1 MGLTINTNLEAMNAS
16 RNLNNTENM
25 LATSMQ
31 RLSSGLKINSAADD
45 VAGYAISESLQS
57 QVNGLNQASEN
68 IQDAVAL
75 AQTAQGALN
84 DVNQMLQRIRELAV
98 QYSNGTTSTEDQTAI
113 ISEVSQLVEEIKR
126 VGETTQF
133 NGKSLLDGDEEIS
146 FQVGANDG
154 EHVGVT
160 TIELYKSIEA
170 KLEITTL
177 GERLEGS
184 EEVSKEVKEAKETA
198 LTTAETALTT
208 PANELTSAEGA
219 VTTAEGEISTAK
231 ATYESEIENDEL
243 NKSEDKAEAEVTQAS
258 EKTAIEG
265 KEATL
270 VTLKATATEKEE
282 AVTPLKKTVTEA
294 EAKVTKE
301 EKEITTL
308 KAAIKAADEPA
319 KTATGLKELSEA
331 IAKVAGLAG
340 EFGAVQDRIQYT
352 QSNLEVY
359 SQNLTSAVSALDD
372 VNMATEMTNFTKD
385 QVLQQAGVSILAQAN
400 QLPDATLKLLE

>member
-1 MGLTINTNLEAMNAS
+1 MGLTINSNLEAMNAS

-25 LATSMQ
+25 LSQSMQ
-31 RLSSGLKINSAADD
+31 RLSSGLKINSASDD

-75 AQTAQGALN
+75 SQTAQGALN

-98 QYSNGTTSTEDQTAI
+98 QYSNGTTSEEDQKAI
-113 ISEVSQLVEEIKR
+113 ISEVGQLVSEIKR

-133 NGKSLLDGDEEIS
+133 NGKDLLNATEEIR

-154 EHVGVT
+154 EGIGVT
-160 TIELYKSIEA
+160 TIKLYESIETKIA
-170 KLEITTL
+170 TATL
-177 GERLEGS
+177 GERLS
-184 EEVSKEVKEAKETA
+184 PK
-198 LTTAETALTT
+198 
-208 PANELTSAEGA
+208 
-219 VTTAEGEISTAK
+219 
-231 ATYESEIENDEL
+231 
-243 NKSEDKAEAEVTQAS
+243 
-258 EKTAIEG
+258 
-265 KEATL
+265 
-270 VTLKATATEKEE
+270 
-282 AVTPLKKTVTEA
+282 VTEA
-294 EAKVTKE
+294 EKKASEKI
-301 EKEITTL
+301 EKEITEGKTKLATEEAKL
-308 KAAIKAADEPA
+308 KGEGKTEAEIKTATKTEVEAITKKEKEATEKAPKA
-319 KTATGLKELSEA
+319 ATGLKEISEA

-359 SQNLTSAVSALDD
+359 SQNLTSAVSALVD

>member
-1 MGLTINTNLEAMNAS
+1 MGLTINSNLEALNAS

-25 LATSMQ
+25 LAMSMQ
-31 RLSSGLKINSAADD
+31 RLSSGLKINSASDD

-84 DVNQMLQRIRELAV
+84 DVNQMLQRVRELAV
-98 QYSNGTTSTEDQTAI
+98 QYSNGTTSEEDQKAI
-113 ISEVSQLVEEIKR
+113 ISEVGQLVSEIKR

-133 NGKSLLDGDEEIS
+133 NGKNLLNAAEEIR

-154 EHVGVT
+154 EGIGVT

-170 KLEITTL
+170 KIETATL
-177 GERLEGS
+177 GERLVVVLG
-184 EEVSKEVKEAKETA
+184 
-198 LTTAETALTT
+198 
-208 PANELTSAEGA
+208 
-219 VTTAEGEISTAK
+219 
-231 ATYESEIENDEL
+231 
-243 NKSEDKAEAEVTQAS
+243 
-258 EKTAIEG
+258 
-265 KEATL
+265 
-270 VTLKATATEKEE
+270 ATEKGEIKTKNEE
-282 AVTPLKKTVTEA
+282 IVADEKTLVEHEKTL
-294 EAKVTKE
+294 KE
-301 EKEITTL
+301 EGKTPTEIKTETETEKEAITAL
-308 KAAIKAADEPA
+308 KEEVATIA
-319 KTATGLKELSEA
+319 KTAEPTGLKEISEA
-331 IAKVAGLAG
+331 IAKVSGLAG

-359 SQNLTSAVSALDD
+359 SQNLTAAVSDLTD

-385 QVLQQAGVSILAQAN
+385 QVLQQAGVAILAQAN

>member
-1 MGLTINTNLEAMNAS
+1 MGLTINSNLEAMNAS
-16 RNLNNTENM
+16 RNLNGTENM
-25 LATSMQ
+25 LAQSMQ

-84 DVNQMLQRIRELAV
+84 DVNMMLQRVRELAV
-98 QYSNGTTSTEDQTAI
+98 QYSNGTTSEEDQKAI
-113 ISEVSQLVEEIKR
+113 LSEVGQLTSEIQR

-133 NGKSLLDGDEEIS
+133 NGKNLLNAAEEIR

-154 EHVGVT
+154 EGISVT
-160 TIELYKSIEA
+160 TIKLYESVATQIDVK
-170 KLEITTL
+170 TL
-177 GERLEGS
+177 GERLTVNLGEA
-184 EEVSKEVKEAKETA
+184 EKTEVK
-198 LTTAETALTT
+198 
-208 PANELTSAEGA
+208 GF
-219 VTTAEGEISTAK
+219 EGEITTAR
-231 ATYESEIENDEL
+231 EEIGKLEG
-243 NKSEDKAEAEVTQAS
+243 EVKKGA
-258 EKTAIEG
+258 KTAEEIKGE
-265 KEATL
+265 KEAQQE
-270 VTLKATATEKEE
+270 KITELETKISVIKEE
-282 AVTPLKKTVTEA
+282 HG
-294 EAKVTKE
+294 
-301 EKEITTL
+301 
-308 KAAIKAADEPA
+308 
-319 KTATGLKELSEA
+319 ATGLKEISEA
-331 IAKVAGLAG
+331 IAKVSGLAG

-359 SQNLTSAVSALDD
+359 SQNLTAAVSTLVD

>member
-16 RNLNNTENM
+16 RNLNGTENM
-25 LATSMQ
+25 LSQSMQ

-98 QYSNGTTSTEDQTAI
+98 QYSNGTTSTEDQSAI
-113 ISEVSQLVEEIKR
+113 ISEVSQLVDEIKR

-133 NGKSLLDGDEEIS
+133 NGKNLLNAAEEIR

-154 EHVGVT
+154 EGIGVT
-160 TIELYKSIEA
+160 TIELYKAIET
-170 KLEITTL
+170 KIETKTL
-177 GERLEGS
+177 GERLVSTLGAGEKTEVETKTGEIGTDEAKLKTETEKLEGEKKTAKEIETATKGEKEGIAKLK
-184 EEVSKEVKEAKETA
+184 EEVATIYKEH
-198 LTTAETALTT
+198 
-208 PANELTSAEGA
+208 
-219 VTTAEGEISTAK
+219 
-231 ATYESEIENDEL
+231 
-243 NKSEDKAEAEVTQAS
+243 
-258 EKTAIEG
+258 
-265 KEATL
+265 
-270 VTLKATATEKEE
+270 
-282 AVTPLKKTVTEA
+282 
-294 EAKVTKE
+294 
-301 EKEITTL
+301 
-308 KAAIKAADEPA
+308 EP
-319 KTATGLKELSEA
+319 TGLKEISEA
-331 IAKVAGLAG
+331 IAKVSGLAG

-385 QVLQQAGVSILAQAN
+385 QVLQQAGVAILAQAN